1 MITALSIAI
10 KNYIINVKLINK
22 WMNINYIYEYSN
34 RTDIIKIIII
44 GCDTIIM
51 KLILIIILKAF

>member
-10 KNYIINVKLINK
+10 KTYIINVKLINK